1 MRSPAASRL
10 HLDYRIETADGMR
23 TATEVHE
30 PGLFTNEEMADLFAR
45 AGLRAQFDSA
55 GTSGRGPWLARAAN

>member
-1 MRSPAASRL
+1 
-10 HLDYRIETADGMR
+10 MR